1 MASTTAT
8 RLSKKSMRSMRVAVP
23 LRRQTANRLIRRGTM
38 AISRPK
44 VISQAAA
51 LPHITSALLR

>member
-1 MASTTAT
+1 
-8 RLSKKSMRSMRVAVP
+8 MRSMRVAVP
-23 LRRQTANRLIRRGTM
+23 LRRQTVNRLISRGTM